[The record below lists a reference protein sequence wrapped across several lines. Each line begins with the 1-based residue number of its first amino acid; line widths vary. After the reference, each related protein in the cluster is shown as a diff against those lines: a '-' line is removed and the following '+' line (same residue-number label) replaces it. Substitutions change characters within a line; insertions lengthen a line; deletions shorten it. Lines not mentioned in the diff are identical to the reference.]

1 MELNETQRYFIE
13 EHVED
18 FRDGF
23 MRRRELGRRVTL
35 LAGGQ
40 TAGAGI
46 LAACDMTPRPA
57 SGGAPAASAAPS
69 ATPVP
74 SPSPYAP
81 PPAQVSTTGITVQ
94 PTDPRIA
101 ASTPDVKGADGASL
115 MAYMAR
121 PAGSARVPGV
131 IVIHENRGQLEHIK
145 DVVRRVATA
154 GFVGINI
161 DLAARAGGAVK
172 LADSAAYNAELAKRS
187 TADKLSDHNATLAFL
202 KSQSTGAIGV
212 VGFCFGGGEV
222 WNLVISGADLKAAV
236 PFYGPQPPNFADLAK
251 TKTAVSAVYA
261 AQDTRIT
268 GTAPDV
274 DDRSRHLHQPERSLP
289 AHARAAVAAL
299 RMPLRHVT
307 RRSAHPRVRV
317 VPRGPR
323 GGRVLHGHRVAI
335 RRDLRQGRAEHRPPD
350 AARLDTERQARP
362 VEHPDPRGR
371 DARREACGA
380 HEERPWL
387 HRRVRGRGPQH
398 HLRDRVP
405 SRVQLHDRPGG
416 DGAHPSE
423 LPRTRRQ
430 RTPVSPP
437 H

>member
-1 MELNETQRYFIE
+1 MELNEAQRYFIE

-23 MRRRELGRRVTL
+23 ITRRELVRRVTL
-35 LAGGQ
+35 IAGGA
-40 TAGAGI
+40 TAAAAI

-57 SGGAPAASAAPS
+57 SGSAPAASAAPS

-74 SPSPYAP
+74 SPSPYAT

-236 PFYGPQPPNFADLAK
+236 PFYGPQPSNFADLAK

-261 AQDTRIT
+261 EQDTRIT
-268 GTAPDV
+268 GTAPDMEAQLKKAGV
-274 DDRSRHLHQPERSLP
+274 PVQITVYPGVNHAFHNDTNADRYN
-289 AHARAAVAAL
+289 AAQAQKAWVATIEWFRKYLA
-299 RMPLRHVT
+299 
-307 RRSAHPRVRV
+307 
-317 VPRGPR
+317 
-323 GGRVLHGHRVAI
+323 
-335 RRDLRQGRAEHRPPD
+335 
-350 AARLDTERQARP
+350 
-362 VEHPDPRGR
+362 
-371 DARREACGA
+371 
-380 HEERPWL
+380 
-387 HRRVRGRGPQH
+387 
-398 HLRDRVP
+398 
-405 SRVQLHDRPGG
+405 
-416 DGAHPSE
+416 
-423 LPRTRRQ
+423 
-430 RTPVSPP
+430 
-437 H
+437 